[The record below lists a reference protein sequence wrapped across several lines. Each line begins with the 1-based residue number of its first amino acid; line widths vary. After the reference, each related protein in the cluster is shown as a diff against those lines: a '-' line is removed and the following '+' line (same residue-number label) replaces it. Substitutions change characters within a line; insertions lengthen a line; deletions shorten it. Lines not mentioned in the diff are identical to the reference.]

1 MCYIHLDISSFF
13 LYAQGG
19 RCTTTLDTSRISL
32 PARWPYLFS
41 AYSLLPFPPY
51 QIERKRG
58 TDSIKIAKKKK
69 SQRRRLIKFNDAK
82 KKNAILSFESIS
94 LDQNPLDC
102 STGNRII
109 QGATLKE
116 REGKKEETTRIERLV
131 EGRRGERVEEMS
143 SDDDHGDQES
153 NTYPIDRVFSLG
165 ERRSNGGECSH
176 IKRREESYW
185 RARGMGP
192 GGGPS
197 FSDSGTL
204 IRSPPTLLVTA
215 SPIVF
220 LHRPSSCTP
229 LLAPSF
235 PRGRRIY
242 ERRGSSLASNVG

>member
-1 MCYIHLDISSFF
+1 MDNVN
-13 LYAQGG
+13 
-19 RCTTTLDTSRISL
+19 R
-32 PARWPYLFS
+32 
-41 AYSLLPFPPY
+41 
-51 QIERKRG
+51 ERERG
-58 TDSIKIAKKKK
+58 KK
-69 SQRRRLIKFNDAK
+69 RRRHV
-82 KKNAILSFESIS
+82 
-94 LDQNPLDC
+94 Q
-102 STGNRII
+102 
-109 QGATLKE
+109 
-116 REGKKEETTRIERLV
+116 RLV
-131 EGRRGERVEEMS
+131 EGRRGRGERVEEMS
-143 SDDDHGDQES
+143 SDGDQES

-235 PRGRRIY
+235 PPRIY
-242 ERRGSSLASNVG
+242 ERLWLPRFDHVGRFNPGSLQWIQAMILDILDTELLDF

>member
-1 MCYIHLDISSFF
+1 
-13 LYAQGG
+13 
-19 RCTTTLDTSRISL
+19 
-32 PARWPYLFS
+32 
-41 AYSLLPFPPY
+41 
-51 QIERKRG
+51 
-58 TDSIKIAKKKK
+58 
-69 SQRRRLIKFNDAK
+69 
-82 KKNAILSFESIS
+82 
-94 LDQNPLDC
+94 
-102 STGNRII
+102 
-109 QGATLKE
+109 
-116 REGKKEETTRIERLV
+116 
-131 EGRRGERVEEMS
+131 MS

-242 ERRGSSLASNVG
+242 ERRGSSLASTRTRWVNPTDDLGYRVVGFNYKLVYKNDLGILWIWIGSKV

>member
-1 MCYIHLDISSFF
+1 MDNVN
-13 LYAQGG
+13 
-19 RCTTTLDTSRISL
+19 R
-32 PARWPYLFS
+32 
-41 AYSLLPFPPY
+41 
-51 QIERKRG
+51 ERERG
-58 TDSIKIAKKKK
+58 KK
-69 SQRRRLIKFNDAK
+69 RRRHV
-82 KKNAILSFESIS
+82 
-94 LDQNPLDC
+94 Q
-102 STGNRII
+102 
-109 QGATLKE
+109 
-116 REGKKEETTRIERLV
+116 RLV
-131 EGRRGERVEEMS
+131 EGRRGRGERVEEMS
-143 SDDDHGDQES
+143 SDGDQES

-235 PRGRRIY
+235 PPRIY
-242 ERRGSSLASNVG
+242 FETLVASIRPRWEVQPWESTVNPSDDLGYIGYRVVGFLIINWSV